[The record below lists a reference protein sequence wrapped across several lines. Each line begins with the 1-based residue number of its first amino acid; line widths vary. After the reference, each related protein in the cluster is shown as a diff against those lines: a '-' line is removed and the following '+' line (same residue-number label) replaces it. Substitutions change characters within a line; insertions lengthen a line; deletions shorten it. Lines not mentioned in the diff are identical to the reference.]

1 MTRLTPQLGEH
12 TPDALQAALEREAWD
27 GEWYRRAWFDDGT
40 PLGSATERGVPDRFD
55 FAVLGGDLGRG

>member
-1 MTRLTPQLGEH
+1 MPWHGEH
-12 TPDALQAALEREAWD
+12 HAGALQTALEAEAWD

-55 FAVLGGDLGRG
+55 LTVLGGDLRGG